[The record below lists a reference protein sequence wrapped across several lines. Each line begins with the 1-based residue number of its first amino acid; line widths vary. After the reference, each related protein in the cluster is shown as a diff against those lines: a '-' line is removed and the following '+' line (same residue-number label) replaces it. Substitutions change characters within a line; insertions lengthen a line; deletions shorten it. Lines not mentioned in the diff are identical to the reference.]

1 LPPVFLSLSEVLE
14 IHQDQINRYGGSP
27 GIRDL
32 RLLLSAI
39 GTPSATYAGEFLHPD
54 VVEMA
59 AAYLF
64 HLVRNHPF
72 LDGNKRVGAV
82 AALVFL
88 DLNGWD
94 FTAPPADLG
103 EMVWSVARGDM
114 GKAEVTVFLRQ
125 WVKKKQQ

>member
-1 LPPVFLSLSEVLE
+1 MPPVFLNLSEVLE

-39 GTPSATYAGEFLHPD
+39 GTPSATYGGEFLHGD

-94 FTAPPADLG
+94 FTAPAEDLA
-103 EMVWSVARGDM
+103 EMVWSVARGGL
-114 GKAEVTVFLRQ
+114 GKAEVAVFLRR
-125 WVKKKQQ
+125 WAKKK

>member
-1 LPPVFLSLSEVLE
+1 MTPVFLSLAEVLE
-14 IHQDQINRYGGSP
+14 IHQDQIDRYGGIP

-39 GTPSATYAGEFLHPD
+39 GTPAATYAGEFLHAD

-59 AAYLF
+59 AACLF

-72 LDGNKRVGAV
+72 LDGNKRTGAV

-88 DLNGWD
+88 DMNGWD
-94 FTAPPADLG
+94 FTAPADDLA
-103 EMVWSVARGDM
+103 ETVWAVARGDM
-114 GKAEVTVFLRQ
+114 GKAEVAVFLRR
-125 WVKKKQQ
+125 WADMRK

>member
-1 LPPVFLSLSEVLE
+1 LPPVFLSLVEVLE
-14 IHQDQINRYGGSP
+14 IHQDQIHRYGGIP

-54 VVEMA
+54 VIEMA

-88 DLNGWD
+88 DLDGWD
-94 FTAPPADLG
+94 FTAPADDFA
-103 EMVWSVARGDM
+103 ETVWAVARGEK
-114 GKAEVTVFLRQ
+114 GKSEVAVFLRH
-125 WVKKKQQ
+125 WTKKR

>member
-1 LPPVFLSLSEVLE
+1 MPPVFLTLAEVLE
-14 IHQDQINRYGGSP
+14 IHQDQIHRYGGTP

-39 GTPSATYAGEFLHPD
+39 GTPAATYAGEFLHAD

-72 LDGNKRVGAV
+72 LDGNKRTGAV
-82 AALVFL
+82 AALIFL
-88 DLNGWD
+88 DLSGWD
-94 FTAPPADLG
+94 FTAPADDLA
-103 EMVWSVARGDM
+103 ETVWAVARGEM
-114 GKAEVTVFLRQ
+114 GKAEVAVFLHR
-125 WVKKKQQ
+125 WARMRK